1 MEISKEIKKLKE
13 EKNGIILVHNYQL
26 PEIQDIGDI
35 IGDSLDLSRKAKETD
50 ADTIIF
56 CGVRFMAETAKILS
70 PDKKVLLP
78 VFEAGCPMADMISP
92 DDILKFKKG
101 HPDYWV
107 VAYVNTSAEVKAVS
121 DICCTSANAVNI
133 VKNIPAKNILFV
145 PDKNLGNYVKINVPE
160 KNIVLWN
167 GFCEVHRRINIEKL
181 METKKLHSDAII
193 IVHPECEPEIV
204 ELADEVLSTN
214 GMINFV
220 KKSQSK
226 EFIIGTEEGLIYR
239 LSKENPDKKFYNTGT
254 TAVCV
259 DMKKTRINDVFK
271 SLKYEQYE
279 ITLDD
284 NIIEKAQIALNRML
298 EYS

>member
-167 GFCEVHRRINIEKL
+167 GFCEVHRKN
-181 METKKLHSDAII
+181 
-193 IVHPECEPEIV
+193 
-204 ELADEVLSTN
+204 
-214 GMINFV
+214 
-220 KKSQSK
+220 
-226 EFIIGTEEGLIYR
+226 
-239 LSKENPDKKFYNTGT
+239 
-254 TAVCV
+254 
-259 DMKKTRINDVFK
+259 
-271 SLKYEQYE
+271 KY
-279 ITLDD
+279 
-284 NIIEKAQIALNRML
+284 
-298 EYS
+298 